1 MCLRPSSFRP
11 AVSAN
16 RGWAEAPRGRP
27 NTSAAWAAITIALD
41 RVAALSIAFLK
52 DCAKACRPVALSFD
66 PKRVEVVIPRRR
78 AVTRILCAYPLP
90 IQVGHLR
97 LLRVENPS
105 HTEISLAADSLC
117 SETDN
122 AKRS

>member
-1 MCLRPSSFRP
+1 MTPSASLLTF
-11 AVSAN
+11 AM
-16 RGWAEAPRGRP
+16 
-27 NTSAAWAAITIALD
+27 D

-66 PKRVEVVIPRRR
+66 PKRVEVITPSRR
-78 AVTRILCAYPLP
+78 AVTRIRCAYPLP
-90 IQVGHLR
+90 IQVGHSW

-105 HTEISLAADSLC
+105 HTEISLAADNLC